1 MAHGSAVAMGMAAA
15 AELAVLKGLMET
27 REKERLVGLIQDF
40 GLPVSIPPE
49 YDRTRIREF
58 LQADKKTVGGRVF
71 FVLPTS
77 IGSVII
83 TDEVEEEMLTRV
95 L

>member
-1 MAHGSAVAMGMAAA
+1 MTHGSAVAIGMATA
-15 AELAVLKGLMET
+15 AELAVLKGLMDT
-27 REKERLVGLIQDF
+27 REKERLVSLIQDF
-40 GLPVSIPPE
+40 DLPVSIPPE

-77 IGSVII
+77 IGRVII